1 MAGQDIM
8 IWTPNLREQEWLDNH
23 DVIRSY
29 EVSIWTLQDDFIT
42 VLKYANLENK
52 GQLKDG
58 KLKLNVDGTQE
69 LTFTIP
75 MYLYNPINNRLEE
88 NPMWYNTQNGNIA
101 ISMRKIKLI
110 FNKEQEHERVFEFL
124 ITKVEERHTGDELYC
139 DVTCEGLAFHE
150 LGKVGYKISVESD
163 DFYNDDY
170 NWFKDRKWTDK
181 KGVEHTTQP
190 LANLQYWLNL
200 FLNDTYTS
208 PREWYY
214 EIQMNYSAFPDAA
227 ERESNKVYEEA
238 YPSSWKVEDNK
249 LTVATVEPAQE
260 KARLVD
266 LVESNIYNLT
276 QDLAEAFGVF
286 CKYEYEYDK
295 NYHIIGRKIIFYN
308 NFLYEEKGYI
318 DFTYPY
324 KTSEINRNMDSTDL
338 ITKMFVRTV
347 DDDSTASGQLTI
359 IDTNANK
366 SGEDYLLNFD
376 YLHKIKAIS
385 EEQYAAVT
393 EYETKMKDINM
404 QLVPLD
410 SQIISLSSQLPD
422 LEAKLTIAT
431 NAIQLDTE
439 RIGAASDLFNELTE
453 NDGEI
458 EVTAENPATAVLLED
473 SSAGNGSFYI
483 NLSKRGIDA
492 SSIHIYRNFDV
503 TKSID
508 NGRLYD
514 ELKTGYLEYNEFG
527 DITKVHN
534 LYPSSQLGDVRRMVF
549 LTYNYTP
556 KLYYERVINTWT
568 QRLAK
573 DSADQ
578 NAYTAKI
585 NSIKQDLE
593 YAKTTYNDLI
603 IQKNAEIKKF
613 EALMG
618 PALREGYW
626 APDDYKDC
634 GDKYTHTFTLS
645 DNSNGIDDRESSGV
659 LDSFIWDTELF
670 QDEFSGKQ
678 EIGIPQTEKYY
689 PCIDLTNFFNTL
701 YSSGLYADEIKQRIT
716 TLSFF
721 FCDYNGI
728 QAYQLNRPLDAG
740 RMRAFGVNSQCHYG
754 FIKKQSDGP
763 VIPVLILDGFET
775 IPTSITINKVTKD
788 GNNEPVITP
797 WVSDMVSFVKSRQMY
812 LGKLSAGSNLDE
824 ALSFEWSWKVSI
836 ENDEWIDGPYEMVYP
851 RIQIDSLAV
860 KTSSDQLFV
869 RYNGIELKNVEDYY
883 CLSKIPAKANEAY
896 YYITIKPDSMFK
908 YGGNVSGKSID
919 IRYVI
924 SNADTAIFLD
934 AQKVLKENSIPKVS
948 YTIKLNTLNR
958 EFMRNAYDRL
968 CYVAHINDPELKFE
982 NVMGYISQ
990 INLKLDEPWNDD
1002 IEIIN
1007 YKTKFEDLFSTIL
1020 ATTEDIKKSNYIIQ
1034 AVGSN
1039 FDAYGSIKPWS
1050 LENTIYKVDLD
1061 FAFNQ
1066 GKLTIDDE
1074 NGIWGVSSSGVVAI
1088 RGGGIFTST
1097 EQDDSGNWKWNTG
1110 ITPEGINATLITA
1123 GQLDTNRVM
1132 IYAGDKLRFQLNGEG
1147 LFAYKSLFE
1156 DIATINEWV
1165 RAELTESQT
1174 VYVNQFNNKIN
1185 SGYNGDL
1192 DVAQYVCM
1200 DQNGLHLVAKPDALI
1215 LNSDRTNYVQVGKT
1229 LFKWYS
1235 SSGGSAYQISI
1246 PEEGVKRVS
1255 ISWEGL
1261 KLKNY
1266 YNQDVFYADADN
1278 GNLSIKGTIYASELN
1293 LGGRGV
1299 GSSITLNE
1307 YFGEPNNLILGG
1319 LTESVIKGIFVNSV
1333 THIFY
1338 MTEKEL
1344 AAYLTNETA
1353 TAGDIW
1359 FNTNAIS
1366 DDYTIFIIRKA
1377 DESSGIVYNDW
1388 YMDQIEAS
1396 YNGNYIL
1403 TKALLGIYQA
1413 NLDGKKYATV
1423 YKGVAI
1429 NTTTNKVVY
1438 GNYSSSISLTIT
1450 DDGLTA
1456 QVTDTEGED
1465 DTELV
1470 DLPLE
1475 DQNLNSTTIHVN
1487 ENNFSYGDIWINTIS
1502 DNEFAL
1508 YRWESDYV
1516 NEDGSSG
1523 NWVLI
1528 TPTTTLTSKDT
1539 IYSKVNTARSEIQRI
1554 INGETGL
1561 LFTHTD
1567 TDSNVIKDI
1576 ELNKKVGLK
1585 IKSREGAYFR
1595 VNSSEF
1601 GFIDPYGKPYLYY
1614 SDGNLYVM
1622 GTIFAKSFYVYDKG
1636 MELTNDTK
1644 SGSPITV
1651 NIGPNTQNTNSKE
1664 ITPMNFNE
1672 YLSYD
1677 FKYKELESTAFND
1690 KMADMFN
1697 IASSIINDITD
1708 VNSAFNNLTQT
1719 NKSIFGQFH
1728 TAIQEHL
1735 YDKKDDIYIEDGG
1748 IIIAAKKD
1756 IKIGTYNS
1764 DANTL
1769 NGIQLSNDGIW
1780 LGSSKE
1786 IVFHSNNSLSSI
1798 SSTSY
1803 ATMRIS
1809 PTQILFGVTTGAS
1822 QAITQID
1829 KDKILM
1835 GVTAAANTL
1844 PSSAQVEISYNSDN
1858 NTISATNI
1866 VSGIRIMKDSLGL
1879 VTANTNTNNI
1889 ILLDSTGIG
1898 IVSKQ
1903 NDNYSGIIIRPTDL
1917 IMTTVGK
1924 VQLMGTSG
1932 KIQFGS
1938 DGNIAFRVDEKGN
1951 VYCKSITCED
1961 SNIAVNNVT
1970 GQTNVPSGNVNNKVT
1985 WSTNTVYFSSG
1996 STNGMNL
2003 GPASGSV
2010 AAGYYTLEVKLGKGE
2025 EQSAYFSSLKIML
2038 NGKTVHSGSYAYNRN
2053 LSNPIL
2059 TCSDIYL
2066 SEGSPVLSIQGTVDQ
2081 GMSIKLSASAT
2092 LYPSF
2097 KTSSSTVTGS
2107 WSGSTYTVTNQA
2119 GNTTL
2124 SQVNIT
2130 GNWDNKTYKV
2140 KSGDTEITSTTITG
2154 NWNNKTYK
2162 VKSGSTELTSTTIT
2176 GDWNNSTTLTL
2187 GGTNYKSNSYTIKHQ
2202 ETESGST
2209 ITTSLSSTAIYGYQE
2224 GTKYYVKVNNNDNNN
2239 TNTLLFE
2246 SDVAATAQIES
2257 YEYRLNDLT
2266 SSAGTT
2272 INPGSSTTVTA
2283 KMQRKAAGESSWS
2296 DYSTKTINITANANS
2311 SSNQDYTTL
2320 VNNLQTFYTKLQD
2333 SNTASLVISYSNT
2346 TNEAMLATRDSSNN
2360 YTSLVNLGF
2369 ILDNP
2374 QAIARNFSS

>member
-1 MAGQDIM
+1 MTNEDIM
-8 IWTPNLREQEWLDNH
+8 IWTPNSREQEWLDNH

-170 NWFKDRKWTDK
+170 NWFKDRKWIDK

-227 ERESNKVYEEA
+227 QRETNKIYEEA

-439 RIGAASDLFNELTE
+439 RIGAASDLFNALTE

-458 EVTAENPATAVLLED
+458 EITAENPATAVLLDD

-503 TKSID
+503 TKGID
-508 NGRLYD
+508 DGRLYD
-514 ELKTGYLEYNEFG
+514 ELETGYLEYDEFG
-527 DITKVHN
+527 DVTKVHN
-534 LYPSSQLGDVRRMVF
+534 LYPSSQPGDVRRMVF

-593 YAKTTYNDLI
+593 NAKTDYNDLI

-634 GDKYTHTFTLS
+634 GDKYTHTFTLG
-645 DNSNGIDDRESSGV
+645 DNSNVIDDRESSGV

-689 PCIDLTNFFNTL
+689 PCINLTNFFNTL

-754 FIKKQSDGP
+754 FIKTQSDGD

-788 GNNEPVITP
+788 GNNEPVTTP

-812 LGKLSAGSNLDE
+812 LGKLSAGSSNSINT
-824 ALSFEWSWKVSI
+824 LSFEWSWEVTT
-836 ENDEWIDGPYEMVYP
+836 NDWIDGTYEMVYP

-869 RYNGIELKNVEDYY
+869 RYNGTELKNVEDYY

-1156 DIATINEWV
+1156 DIATINEWA
-1165 RAELTESQT
+1165 RADESMASQK
-1174 VYVNQFNNKIN
+1174 VYVEQFNNKIN

-1192 DVAQYVCM
+1192 DIAQYVCM

-1319 LTESVIKGIFVNSV
+1319 LTESVIDDIFVKSV

-1344 AAYLTNETA
+1344 AVYLTNGTA

-1366 DDYTIFIIRKA
+1366 DDYTIFIIREA
-1377 DESSGIVYNDW
+1377 AESSDNVYNNW
-1388 YMDQIEAS
+1388 RMDQINKTS
-1396 YNGNYIL
+1396 YNNNYIL

-1429 NTTTNKVVY
+1429 DTTTNKVVY
-1438 GNYSSSISLTIT
+1438 GNYSSSISLTVT

-1456 QVTDTEGED
+1456 QVTDIEGAD
-1465 DTELV
+1465 GTELV
-1470 DLPLE
+1470 GLPLE
-1475 DQNLNSTTIHVN
+1475 DQNLDSTAIDDVN
-1487 ENNFSYGDIWINTIS
+1487 ENNFSYGDIWINTSS
-1502 DNEFAL
+1502 DNEIAL

-1516 NEDGSSG
+1516 NEDSSLG

-1528 TPTTTLTSKDT
+1528 TPTATLTSKDT

-1567 TDSNVIKDI
+1567 ISDNVIKDI

-1585 IKSREGAYFR
+1585 IKSRDGAYFR

-1614 SDGNLYVM
+1614 SNGNLYVM
-1622 GTIFAKSFYVYDKG
+1622 GTVFAKSFYVYDKG
-1636 MELTNDTK
+1636 MELTNETK

-1651 NIGPNTQNTNSKE
+1651 NIGSNTQNTNSQN

-1672 YLSYD
+1672 YLAYD
-1677 FKYKELESTAFND
+1677 FKYKEVESQAFLDKTA
-1690 KMADMFN
+1690 
-1697 IASSIINDITD
+1697 SIINDAAQTLI
-1708 VNSAFNNLTQT
+1708 NSNANNYQIFNN
-1719 NKSIFGQFH
+1719 FR
-1728 TAIQEHL
+1728 TAINNHL
-1735 YDKKDDIYIEDGG
+1735 YSKKTGIDITSDG
-1748 IIIAAKKD
+1748 ITIAATKD

-1764 DANTL
+1764 TSETL
-1769 NGIQLSNDGIW
+1769 AGIQLSDNGIW
-1780 LGSSKE
+1780 LGTNKSINFYSTNNLNSS
-1786 IVFHSNNSLSSI
+1786 SASLSLSSN
-1798 SSTSY
+1798 
-1803 ATMRIS
+1803 
-1809 PTQILFGVTTGAS
+1809 QILLGVAGENNASVVKLQQGEIVVGTQSVNNGTT
-1822 QAITQID
+1822 T
-1829 KDKILM
+1829 
-1835 GVTAAANTL
+1835 V
-1844 PSSAQVEISYNSDN
+1844 
-1858 NTISATNI
+1858 
-1866 VSGIRIMKDSLGL
+1866 
-1879 VTANTNTNNI
+1879 
-1889 ILLDSTGIG
+1889 
-1898 IVSKQ
+1898 
-1903 NDNYSGIIIRPTDL
+1903 SGIIIRPSELSMASAGTVKL
-1917 IMTTVGK
+1917 IGNTGRIEF
-1924 VQLMGTSG
+1924 GTN
-1932 KIQFGS
+1932 
-1938 DGNIAFRVDEKGN
+1938 GNTNFRVDEDGN
-1951 VYCKSITCED
+1951 VYCRSITCENTNMAINNID
-1961 SNIAVNNVT
+1961 GQSNVPTSGATNVT
-1970 GQTNVPSGNVNNKVT
+1970 T
-1985 WSTNTVYFSSG
+1985 WGKKTFGVQSNGTVVSSG
-1996 STNGMNL
+1996 VS
-2003 GPASGSV
+2003 PAQTSISK
-2010 AAGYYTLEVKLGKGE
+2010 GYYNLEVQLNKTGGSTTYFKKLEVEVDGQVVYSGGYSYK
-2025 EQSAYFSSLKIML
+2025 SKTSSSKPILKCNDIYISQDHSPTLKITGYTD
-2038 NGKTVHSGSYAYNRN
+2038 NNAQINVEA
-2053 LSNPIL
+2053 
-2059 TCSDIYL
+2059 D
-2066 SEGSPVLSIQGTVDQ
+2066 
-2081 GMSIKLSASAT
+2081 AT

-2130 GNWDNKTYKV
+2130 GDWDNGTYRV
-2140 KSGDTEITSTTITG
+2140 KSGSTEITSTTPSG
-2154 NWNNKTYK
+2154 NW
-2162 VKSGSTELTSTTIT
+2162 GSTTTYNNHKSNTYTIT
-2176 GDWNNSTTLTL
+2176 GPGLTT
-2187 GGTNYKSNSYTIKHQ
+2187 Q
-2202 ETESGST
+2202 
-2209 ITTSLSSTAIYGYQE
+2209 IYGYQDN
-2224 GTKYYVKVNNNDNNN
+2224 TNYYVKTSEGTVLFTDTVSATETVVSNVTPTLTRNNTGTSVGRLGDVVTPTASQQNIYIQASGTNVNPVYGYITVGAATSTPSSAFKVQDSTNYSNDTEAIERLFRLLADAKNIYVGRWSADYPYPRITITKNDNSAEHICFVGNW
-2239 TNTLLFE
+2239 
-2246 SDVAATAQIES
+2246 
-2257 YEYRLNDLT
+2257 NDYGISSKNYALT
-2266 SSAGTT
+2266 
-2272 INPGSSTTVTA
+2272 
-2283 KMQRKAAGESSWS
+2283 
-2296 DYSTKTINITANANS
+2296 
-2311 SSNQDYTTL
+2311 
-2320 VNNLQTFYTKLQD
+2320 
-2333 SNTASLVISYSNT
+2333 VI
-2346 TNEAMLATRDSSNN
+2346 
-2360 YTSLVNLGF
+2360 
-2369 ILDNP
+2369 
-2374 QAIARNFSS
+2374 